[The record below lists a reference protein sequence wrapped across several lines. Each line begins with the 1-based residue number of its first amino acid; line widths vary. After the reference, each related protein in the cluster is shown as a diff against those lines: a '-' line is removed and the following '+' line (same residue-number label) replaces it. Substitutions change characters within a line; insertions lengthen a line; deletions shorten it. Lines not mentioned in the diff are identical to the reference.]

1 MLLGLGMVWFP
12 FVGILERR
20 GGGFRAD
27 GWAGARAVVTGVV
40 AEGIFNVPGEVL
52 LADNFAVVQA
62 DGVEGEMRI
71 AWGVDPAVV
80 GIIEED
86 VVPAAEDESGFL
98 PAFGK
103 REGPGG
109 GNLDLKSGLG
119 FRGEL
124 GFFAHG
130 FFDPFRFKPWVFQPD
145 D

>member
-1 MLLGLGMVWFP
+1 MVWCP
-12 FVGILERR
+12 FFGVLGSG

-27 GWAGARAVVTGVV
+27 GWTGAKAVVTGVV

-52 LADNFAVVQA
+52 LADDFAVVQA

-71 AWGVDPAVV
+71 TRGVDPAVV
-80 GIIEED
+80 GIVEKD
-86 VVPAAEDESGFL
+86 VVPAAQDEGGFL

-103 REGPGG
+103 RERAGG
-109 GNLDLKSGLG
+109 GNLDLKAGLG
-119 FRGEL
+119 FRGGL
-124 GFFAHG
+124 KFVAHG

>member
-1 MLLGLGMVWFP
+1 LFMVWCPFVVGLGRW
-12 FVGILERR
+12 

-40 AEGIFNVPGEVL
+40 AELGFHVPAEVF
-52 LADNFAVVQA
+52 LADDFAVVQA

-86 VVPAAEDESGFL
+86 VVPAAKDEGGFL

-124 GFFAHG
+124 GFFAHIG
-130 FFDPFRFKPWVFQPD
+130 CCFTYL
-145 D
+145 

>member
-1 MLLGLGMVWFP
+1 
-12 FVGILERR
+12 
-20 GGGFRAD
+20 
-27 GWAGARAVVTGVV
+27 
-40 AEGIFNVPGEVL
+40 
-52 LADNFAVVQA
+52 LADDFAVVQA
-62 DGVEGEMRI
+62 DGVKGEMRI

-86 VVPAAEDESGFL
+86 VVPAAEDEGGFL

-130 FFDPFRFKPWVFQPD
+130 FWILSDLSPGSFNRTTEPAWPRLCRLWTVVPTGRPTTLSLGKPR
-145 D
+145 